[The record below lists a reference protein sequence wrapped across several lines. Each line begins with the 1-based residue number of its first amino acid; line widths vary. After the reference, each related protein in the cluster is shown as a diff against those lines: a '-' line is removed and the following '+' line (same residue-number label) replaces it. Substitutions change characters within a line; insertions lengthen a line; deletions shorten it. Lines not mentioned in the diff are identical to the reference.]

1 MASAEVTAPI
11 RMAICCRSGVAPTR
25 KPVLRSWLVAPA
37 FPAATAMT
45 PAMVRAPTRWSTP
58 VQPIRR
64 KIVAVPISA
73 AMVMP
78 EIGLALTP
86 ISPVMREETTTKKNP
101 KITISTAP
109 SRLTASCGS
118 KVRISAST
126 TAPTGVTQ
134 MGRSTS
140 VRTRAAASPTL
151 RRRSSK
157 PERNAATMVGS
168 ARTSAMIPAVA
179 TAPAPM

>member
-1 MASAEVTAPI
+1 M
-11 RMAICCRSGVAPTR
+11 
-25 KPVLRSWLVAPA
+25 APA

-45 PAMVRAPTRWSTP
+45 AAMVRAPTRWSTP

-118 KVRISAST
+118 MVRTSAST

-134 MGRSTS
+134 MGRSMIGPHPGGR
-140 VRTRAAASPTL
+140 VADAAAQVL
-151 RRRSSK
+151 EAGAEGGHDGR
-157 PERNAATMVGS
+157 ERADQRDDPGRA
-168 ARTSAMIPAVA
+168 A

>member
-1 MASAEVTAPI
+1 
-11 RMAICCRSGVAPTR
+11 
-25 KPVLRSWLVAPA
+25 
-37 FPAATAMT
+37 
-45 PAMVRAPTRWSTP
+45 MVIAPTRWSTP

-78 EIGLALTP
+78 EIGFALTP

-118 KVRISAST
+118 KV
-126 TAPTGVTQ
+126 
-134 MGRSTS
+134 STS
-140 VRTRAAASPTL
+140 TSSD
-151 RRRSSK
+151 RRR
-157 PERNAATMVGS
+157 
-168 ARTSAMIPAVA
+168 PA
-179 TAPAPM
+179 